1 MVNPGTL
8 IIIAKKY
15 GVLMRGAR
23 LAKGKSV
30 EECAE
35 ILGVPVATYEAY
47 EYGDQALSLPQ
58 LEALAFFLNTTLDY
72 FWDQNVIFDKDKEAE
87 RVLNLE
93 HIMPL
98 RQRMIGVM
106 MRKARLEANL
116 SVEQVA
122 ECVGIP
128 VAELEAY
135 EMGEKPIDLPQMEL
149 IARNLKCSI
158 TDFQDQSGPVGRW
171 LAQHKAIKGFLAL
184 PVELQ
189 GFVSKPVNQP
199 YLEVAQRLS
208 AMSTDRL
215 RGVAEGLLEITL

>member
-1 MVNPGTL
+1 MVNLDTL
-8 IIIAKKY
+8 VIIAKKY

-30 EECAE
+30 EVCAE

-47 EYGDQALSLPQ
+47 EYGEQALSLPQ
-58 LEALAFFLNTTLDY
+58 LEALAFFLDTPLDY
-72 FWDQNVIFDKDKEAE
+72 FWNQNVISVKDKEAE
-87 RVLNLE
+87 RVLNVE

-106 MRKARLEANL
+106 IHKARLEASL
-116 SVEQVA
+116 SLEEVA
-122 ECVGIP
+122 ESVSIP
-128 VAELEAY
+128 VAELEAI
-135 EMGEKPIDLPQMEL
+135 ELGERPVDLPQMEL

-171 LAQHKAIKGFLAL
+171 LAQHQAIKGFLAL
-184 PVELQ
+184 PPELQ
-189 GFVSKPVNQP
+189 GFVSKPVNQL

-208 AMSTDRL
+208 EMSTKRL